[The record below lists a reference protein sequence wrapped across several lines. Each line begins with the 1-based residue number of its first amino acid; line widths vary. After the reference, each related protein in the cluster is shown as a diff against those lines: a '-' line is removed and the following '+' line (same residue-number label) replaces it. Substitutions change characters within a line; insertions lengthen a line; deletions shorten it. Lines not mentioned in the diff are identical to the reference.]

1 MSKRPTRSTSLIA
14 AVLVLLSLPGCRT
27 RPTVAMEMVLPPM
40 APVMDIPRDTRFL
53 MAAPVSQPLPEYP
66 AGVARGSAARVCVEM
81 VIGEEGAVVSA
92 GALYA
97 LPDCPASQAEL
108 DPRFVSAAVEA
119 ARQWQFLAAAICTFP
134 DGAGVTD
141 DCSGPGV
148 VVTPVAIRVSYVF
161 SFHPGG
167 RVTAGTNR
175 AGRAGAAPD
184 RR

>member
-1 MSKRPTRSTSLIA
+1 M
-14 AVLVLLSLPGCRT
+14 
-27 RPTVAMEMVLPPM
+27 
-40 APVMDIPRDTRFL
+40 
-53 MAAPVSQPLPEYP
+53 
-66 AGVARGSAARVCVEM
+66 
-81 VIGEEGAVVSA
+81 
-92 GALYA
+92 
-97 LPDCPASQAEL
+97 PDCPASQAEL
-108 DPRFVSAAVEA
+108 DPRFVGAAVEA
-119 ARQWQFLAAAICTFP
+119 ARQWQFLAAAICTFPDGTFP

-161 SFHPGG
+161 SFHAGG